1 MHTFC
6 LCSEILQENTST
18 RCPSGAVGASLEPD
32 ASAGEGSSHRS
43 HTWEDVRGSVCVE
56 IMPLIPSAAAVQ
68 ETLVERSVWLPIV
81 FNVCVRSPWSCQ
93 TRCAAVWTARRGS
106 FADFADF
113 EQCTQVSPANEPSA
127 QRAQR
132 PWFQSGPRYLGSRA
146 FYARAGTRPKNLIQ
160 NANQHWV
167 PGGGSS
173 LFVSQGGRWRV
184 TVSVDQDAECG
195 RGADRQASFQVNFHI
210 ISSCIRL

>member
-1 MHTFC
+1 MHTSC
-6 LCSEILQENTST
+6 LCSEILQENTSMG
-18 RCPSGAVGASLEPD
+18 CPSGAVGSSLEPD
-32 ASAGEGSSHRS
+32 APAREETSHGS
-43 HTWEDVRGSVCVE
+43 HTWPNVRGSVGVE

-132 PWFQSGPRYLGSRA
+132 ESSARGFNQGRGIWGAELFMPVLAPDQRTWYKMQISIEFLEVAPVCLCHKVEGGEWQFPWIR
-146 FYARAGTRPKNLIQ
+146 TQ
-160 NANQHWV
+160 NA
-167 PGGGSS
+167 GGAQTDR
-173 LFVSQGGRWRV
+173 LVFRW
-184 TVSVDQDAECG
+184 
-195 RGADRQASFQVNFHI
+195 
-210 ISSCIRL
+210 IST